1 MTRLEANRLILAKLS
16 KIAEE
21 YPDWRFTQ
29 IMENSGLV
37 DDVDARWYEESEKTL
52 KKIDYRCER
61 SLVLQKL

>member
-21 YPDWRFTQ
+21 YPDWRFIQ

-37 DDVDARWYEESEKTL
+37 GDVDARWYEESEKTL
-52 KKIDYRCER
+52 KRIERQCER